1 MSHYLVA
8 GENGETWR
16 VCVDENSENEMG
28 RLQGVERIRRVS
40 HIYPGVLHSTVGS
53 GILTAC
59 AGRWSSL
66 GGKCHGRFTRG
77 DSGFSDAGVGT
88 RGSRIWWTSRRI
100 QSLF

>member
-1 MSHYLVA
+1 MSLYLVA

-16 VCVDENSENEMG
+16 VCVDENSEDEMG

-40 HIYPGVLHSTVGS
+40 HVCPGGGVLHSTVGS

-66 GGKCHGRFTRG
+66 GGKWHRGLPGGILVFLTRE
-77 DSGFSDAGVGT
+77 
-88 RGSRIWWTSRRI
+88 
-100 QSLF
+100 